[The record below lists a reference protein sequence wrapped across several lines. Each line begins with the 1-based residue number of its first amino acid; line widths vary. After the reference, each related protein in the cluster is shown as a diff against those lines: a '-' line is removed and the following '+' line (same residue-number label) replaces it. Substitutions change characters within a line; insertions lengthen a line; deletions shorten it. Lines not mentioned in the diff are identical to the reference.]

1 VLHVLMLPD
10 LENRVGS
17 GAGSEDALHHP
28 RDWRTD
34 QKADPDNE
42 HQASEAPHGPIID
55 HRRDQPEPGLRLL
68 GR

>member
-28 RDWRTD
+28 RDGRRD
-34 QKADPDNE
+34 QQANPDNE
-42 HQASEAPHGPIID
+42 HQAGEAPRGPIID
-55 HRRDQPEPGLRLL
+55 HRGDQLEQALRLL

>member
-1 VLHVLMLPD
+1 MLPD

-28 RDWRTD
+28 RDGEPTRRLIPITNIRP
-34 QKADPDNE
+34 ARLPM
-42 HQASEAPHGPIID
+42 APIID
-55 HRRDQPEPGLRLL
+55 HRRDQLEPGLRLL